1 MANRVASGQKQI
13 KGEKRKKEDSKYKYM
28 RNSRFMVLKWQC
40 QLSEVFPA
48 HPTKIFVFIAWHG
61 PVTSKGIKEE

>member
-1 MANRVASGQKQI
+1 MANGVASGQKQI

-28 RNSRFMVLKWQC
+28 RNSLFMVPKWQC

-48 HPTKIFVFIAWHG
+48 HPTKIFVFTAWPG